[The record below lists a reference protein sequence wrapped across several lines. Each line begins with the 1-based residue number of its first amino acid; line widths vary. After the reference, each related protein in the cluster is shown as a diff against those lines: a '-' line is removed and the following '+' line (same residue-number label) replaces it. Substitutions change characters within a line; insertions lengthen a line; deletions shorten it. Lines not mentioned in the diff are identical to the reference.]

1 MSGVAAETRLA
12 FERRLRAVPMESGA
26 SRPRNGSLHEAL
38 SEKSRGIEP
47 WELHSELVLVCPEVS
62 ESARELLP
70 ERDPDAFLA
79 RLRDPTSRPAGTV
92 ADAERAGSFSLAVLA
107 YTLWR
112 LVETARS
119 GFIAVGAVIALALL
133 ADALH

>member
-12 FERRLRAVPMESGA
+12 FERRLRAVPMSGA
-26 SRPRNGSLHEAL
+26 SRRPTASLHEAL
-38 SEKSRGIEP
+38 SEKNRDVEP
-47 WELHSELVLVCPEVS
+47 WEMHSELVLVCPEVS
-62 ESARELLP
+62 ERARELLP
-70 ERDPDAFLA
+70 ERDPYAFLA
-79 RLRDPTSRPAGTV
+79 RLRDPTSRPASTV
-92 ADAERAGSFSLAVLA
+92 DEAERAGSFSVAVLA